1 MRCRYDC
8 FTFVSELRSSD
19 GFAALT
25 EQDILGNFSG
35 IISGVL
41 AYAFDTVSGSHGLSG
56 WQWYAFFVPMGCSL
70 LIYGF
75 SGSF

>member
-70 LIYGF
+70 LI
-75 SGSF
+75 